1 MSIKF
6 KMYGLGVVFFLAIGC
21 LAGVSLY
28 EVFSIRSI
36 YNDIVLRDIGGKINV
51 LEINRDVN
59 YVSRLTRNMM
69 LGSNIEKDMQGLE
82 KVIKDITDS
91 YASLRSRIADQDE
104 RVILDNAER
113 TTMSF
118 VNHGYQFCQDLK
130 VLRPDMRATHF
141 SEYQRLATPLAN
153 ESREYMGALV
163 ALKDEKLAA
172 ATMKMESTITEMFR
186 IISVIALISTT
197 VALLMVFSVGRGVTR
212 SIQQVVGVVETM
224 ANNDLTCL
232 VAEGGKDEAG
242 KMLRA
247 TRRMLDTLKET
258 LGSVIGGVGALSA
271 SSSELAVVSRK
282 IFEGAAD
289 MRDKSHAVAA
299 AAEEMGVNISSVAA
313 AAEQSSTNIGMIA
326 SAAEEMNSTMSEI
339 AVSTGKTRET
349 SAQTVERTKRASDN
363 ISNLS
368 SAAMEI
374 GKIIETI
381 NVISGQTNLLALNA
395 TIEAARA
402 GEAGRGFAVVAN
414 EIKELAQQTARAT
427 EEIKTNVQSIQTITV
442 ETVGEIKVISDE
454 ISTVSGMIDS
464 VAVAVDQ
471 QALVTREIADNVAQA
486 AGGLQEVT
494 DNVGQSSMMANNI
507 AQEIAKINERISEV
521 SQGSADVD
529 ESAVSLRDLSEK
541 LQNSVSI
548 FKI

>member
-1 MSIKF
+1 
-6 KMYGLGVVFFLAIGC
+6 
-21 LAGVSLY
+21 
-28 EVFSIRSI
+28 
-36 YNDIVLRDIGGKINV
+36 
-51 LEINRDVN
+51 
-59 YVSRLTRNMM
+59 MM
-69 LGSNIEKDMQGLE
+69 LGSNIEKDIQSLE
-82 KVIKDITDS
+82 KVVKDIADS
-91 YASLRSRIADQDE
+91 YASLKSRITDQKE
-104 RVILDNAER
+104 RAILDNAER

-118 VNHGYQFCQDLK
+118 VHHGYQFCLDLK
-130 VLRPDMRATHF
+130 KVQPEMRATHF
-141 SEYQRLATPLAN
+141 SEYQKLATPLAN
-153 ESREYMGALV
+153 ESREYMGELV
-163 ALKDEKLAA
+163 SLKDEKLAA
-172 ATMKMESTITEMFR
+172 ATLQMESTITEMFR
-186 IISVIALISTT
+186 IISIIALISTT
-197 VALLMVFSVGRGVTR
+197 VALAMVFSVGRGVTR
-212 SIQQVVGVVETM
+212 SIHQVVGVVETM

-232 VAEGGKDEAG
+232 VAEGGKDETG

-247 TRRMLDTLKET
+247 TRRMLETLKET
-258 LGSVIGGVGALSA
+258 LGNVVGGVGALSA
-271 SSSELAVVSRK
+271 SSNELAVVSRK

-299 AAEEMGVNISSVAA
+299 AAEEMGANISSVAA

-339 AVSTGKTRET
+339 AANTGKTRAT
-349 SAQTVERTKRASDN
+349 SAQTVVRTKRASDN
-363 ISNLS
+363 IANLS
-368 SAAMEI
+368 SAAVEI

-427 EEIKTNVQSIQTITV
+427 EEIKNNVQSIQTITV
-442 ETVGEIKVISDE
+442 DTVGEIKEITDE
-454 ISTVSGMIDS
+454 ISNVNGMIDG

-486 AGGLQEVT
+486 ASGLQEVT
-494 DNVGQSSMMANNI
+494 ENVGQSSMMASEI

-521 SQGSADVD
+521 SQGSAEVD
-529 ESAVSLRDLSEK
+529 ASAVSLRDLSEK

>member
-6 KMYGLGVVFFLAIGC
+6 KMYGIGIVFFLAIGC
-21 LAGVSLY
+21 LTGVSLY
-28 EVFSIRSI
+28 EVFAIKSI
-36 YNDIVLRDIGGKINV
+36 YTDVVLRDTGGKINV

-69 LGSNIEKDMQGLE
+69 LGSNIEKDILSLE
-82 KVIKDITDS
+82 KVIKKITDS
-91 YASLRSRIADQDE
+91 YASLKSHITDHE
-104 RVILDNAER
+104 EKVILDNAER

-118 VNHGYQFCQDLK
+118 VNHGYQFCLDLK
-130 VLRPDMRATHF
+130 DVRQDMRATHF
-141 SEYQRLATPLAN
+141 SDYQKLATPLAN
-153 ESREYMGALV
+153 ESREYMAALIE
-163 ALKDEKLAA
+163 LKDKKLAA
-172 ATMKMESTITEMFR
+172 ATLQMESTITEMFR
-186 IISVIALISTT
+186 IISLIALITT
-197 VALLMVFSVGRGVTR
+197 AVALLMVFSVGRSVTR

-224 ANNDLTCL
+224 ANNDLTCQ
-232 VAEGGKDEAG
+232 VAEGGSDETG

-258 LGSVIGGVGALSA
+258 LGSVIGGVGALAS

-289 MRDKSHAVAA
+289 MREKSHGVAA

-339 AVSTGKTRET
+339 AANTGKTRET
-349 SAQTVERTKRASDN
+349 SAKTVFRAKRASDN
-363 ISNLS
+363 MTNLS
-368 SAAMEI
+368 SAAVEI
-374 GKIIETI
+374 GKIVETI

-427 EEIKTNVQSIQTITV
+427 EEIKNNVGSIQTLTV
-442 ETVGEIKVISDE
+442 ETVGEIKEITDE
-454 ISTVSGMIDS
+454 IGNVSGMIDG

-471 QALVTREIADNVAQA
+471 QALATREIADNVNQA

-494 DNVGQSSMMANNI
+494 RNVSQSSLMANEI

-521 SQGSADVD
+521 SHGSAEVD
-529 ESAVSLRDLSEK
+529 ASAASLQNLSEK
-541 LQNSVSI
+541 LQKSVSI

>member
-6 KMYGLGVVFFLAIGC
+6 KMYGIGVVFLLAIGC
-21 LAGVSLY
+21 LTGVSLY
-28 EVFSIRSI
+28 EVISIRSI
-36 YNDIVLRDIGGKINV
+36 YNDVVLRDVAGKINV

-69 LGSNIEKDMQGLE
+69 LGSNIDKDIPSLE
-82 KVIKDITDS
+82 RVIKDIAAS
-91 YASLRSRIADQDE
+91 YTALKSRIADQDE
-104 RVILDNAER
+104 KVLLENAER

-118 VNHGYQFCQDLK
+118 VNDGLRFCLELK
-130 VLRPDMRATHF
+130 DVQPDMRAAYF
-141 SEYQRLATPLAN
+141 PEYRKVATPLAN
-153 ESREYMGALV
+153 ESRGYMESLV

-172 ATMKMESTITEMFR
+172 ATASMEATISEMFW

-224 ANNDLTCL
+224 ANNDLTCR
-232 VAEGGKDEAG
+232 VAEGGKDETG

-247 TRRMLDTLKET
+247 TRRMLDTLRET
-258 LGSVIGGVGALSA
+258 LGSVVGGVSALSA
-271 SSSELAVVSRK
+271 SSSELAVVSRR

-339 AVSTGKTRET
+339 ASSTGKTRET
-349 SAQTVERTKRASDN
+349 SAQTVQRTKRASDN
-363 ISNLS
+363 ITNLS
-368 SAAMEI
+368 SAAVEI

-402 GEAGRGFAVVAN
+402 GDAGRGFAVVAN

-427 EEIKTNVQSIQTITV
+427 DEIKSNVQSIQSITV
-442 ETVGEIKVISDE
+442 ETVGEIKEITDE
-454 ISTVSGMIDS
+454 ISTVSGMIDG

-494 DNVGQSSMMANNI
+494 ENVGQSSLMANEI
-507 AQEIAKINERISEV
+507 AQEIAKINELIAKV
-521 SQGSADVD
+521 SQGSAEVD
-529 ESAVSLRDLSEK
+529 SSASSLRDLSEK
-541 LQNSVSI
+541 LENSVSI